1 MDSLSRMFLAVL
13 NSGLPPEGEAVINKQ
28 DTATMKT
35 FFTILF
41 WPIRV
46 AWNALTSFLKLVLI
60 VCTFGLITM
69 MDS

>member
-1 MDSLSRMFLAVL
+1 
-13 NSGLPPEGEAVINKQ
+13 
-28 DTATMKT
+28 MKT

-41 WPIRV
+41 WPVRV
-46 AWNALTSFLKLVLI
+46 AWNALAFLLKLTLI

>member
-1 MDSLSRMFLAVL
+1 MRT
-13 NSGLPPEGEAVINKQ
+13 I
-28 DTATMKT
+28 
-35 FFTILF
+35 FTILL

-46 AWNALTSFLKLVLI
+46 AWNALTFLLKLVLI

>member
-1 MDSLSRMFLAVL
+1 
-13 NSGLPPEGEAVINKQ
+13 
-28 DTATMKT
+28 MKT